1 VVIANWNQRE
11 ARMNRP
17 ANRSLGLS
25 DQRADAPHRSTRGG
39 ATGAD
44 RWLLSTIM
52 GALPRSGF
60 SAMLWDG
67 TTLGEQTGLR
77 VLFRDRGALWRL
89 ARNPLVHFG
98 DLYSVGRIEVEGDL
112 VALLERVYRSM
123 AANRGGRNSPWWWL
137 WHDQR
142 PRAGSLTRAREN
154 IRHHYNL
161 GNDFY
166 RLWLDREAMQY
177 TCAYYPAPGMTLE
190 AAQRAKMDHV
200 CRKLRLRPGQRVIEA
215 GFGWGGF
222 ALHMARHYGVS
233 VRAYNIASE
242 QVRHARDSAA
252 REGLAERVEFIEDD
266 YRNIRGHCDAFVSV
280 GMLEHVG
287 VEHYAELG
295 EVIDRCL
302 APSGLGLIHSIG
314 RNAPGRMNGWIER
327 RIFPGAYPPSL
338 GETMGIF
345 EPLRFSVLDVEN
357 LRLHYAQTLRDWRA
371 RYSANLN
378 SVRGM
383 YDETFTR
390 AWDLYLAGSIA
401 AFTSGSLQLYQVLFA
416 RATNNELPASRSDLY
431 LEPPR

>member
-1 VVIANWNQRE
+1 
-11 ARMNRP
+11 MNRP

-25 DQRADAPHRSTRGG
+25 DQRADAAHRSTRGG
-39 ATGAD
+39 ATGLD

-77 VLFRDRGALWRL
+77 VLFRDRGALWQL
-89 ARNPLVHFG
+89 ARNPLVYFG

-112 VALLERVYRSM
+112 VALLERLYRSM
-123 AANRGGRNSPWWWL
+123 AANRGKQSSAWWWL

-142 PRAGSLTRAREN
+142 PRAGSLTRAREH
-154 IRHHYNL
+154 IHHHYNL

-166 RLWLDREAMQY
+166 RLWLDGEAMQY

-233 VRAYNIASE
+233 VRAYNISSE
-242 QVRHARDSAA
+242 QVRYARESAA
-252 REGLAERVEFIEDD
+252 REGLAERVEFVEDD

-302 APSGLGLIHSIG
+302 APNGLGLIHSIG

-338 GETMGIF
+338 GEMMAIF
-345 EPLRFSVLDVEN
+345 EAPGFSVLDVEN
-357 LRLHYAQTLRDWRA
+357 LRLHYAQTLRDWRT
-371 RYSANLN
+371 RYTANLQT
-378 SVRGM
+378 VRGM
-383 YDETFTR
+383 YDDSFVR

-401 AFTSGSLQLYQVLFA
+401 AFGAGTLQLYQVLFA
-416 RATNNELPASRSDLY
+416 RGTNNELPASRSDLY
-431 LEPPR
+431 VEPPHSRGRRV